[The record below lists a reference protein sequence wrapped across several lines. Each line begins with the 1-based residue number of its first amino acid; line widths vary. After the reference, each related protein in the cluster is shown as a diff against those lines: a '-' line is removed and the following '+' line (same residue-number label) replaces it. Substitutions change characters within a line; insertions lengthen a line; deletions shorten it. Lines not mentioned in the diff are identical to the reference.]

1 MLLVLALPA
10 SPLGCNAEDTP
21 AVPTMST
28 TPPPAPRAHLRGLK
42 GNVQIKRSTADEW
55 STASDGVPLFEN
67 DKVRTEAGA
76 GADLVFAANGSTV
89 HLGGDSLIGIAETR
103 PRAGRQRTDL
113 TVLRGRIDAELER
126 PSTQSLSVTTPAA
139 TIQAGREIVFQ

>member
-1 MLLVLALPA
+1 MLLALALPA
-10 SPLGCNAEDTP
+10 SPLGCTAEDAP
-21 AVPTMST
+21 AVPTTST
-28 TPPPAPRAHLRGLK
+28 TPAPVPRAHLRGLK
-42 GNVQIKRSTADEW
+42 GNVQIKRSIADEW

-76 GADLVFAANGSTV
+76 GADLVFSGNGSMV

-103 PRAGRQRTDL
+103 PRPGRPRTDL

-126 PSTQSLSVTTPAA
+126 PSTQSLSVNTPAA

>member
-10 SPLGCNAEDTP
+10 SPLGCTAED
-21 AVPTMST
+21 APTVATTST
-28 TPPPAPRAHLRGLK
+28 TPPPSPRAHLRGLK
-42 GNVQIKRSTADEW
+42 GNVQIKRATADEW
-55 STASDGVPLFEN
+55 STASEGVPLFEN
-67 DKVRTEAGA
+67 DKVRTVAGA
-76 GADLVFAANGSTV
+76 GADLVFNGNGSTV

-103 PRAGRQRTDL
+103 PRPGRQRTDL
-113 TVLRGRIDAELER
+113 TVLRGRIDAELEQ